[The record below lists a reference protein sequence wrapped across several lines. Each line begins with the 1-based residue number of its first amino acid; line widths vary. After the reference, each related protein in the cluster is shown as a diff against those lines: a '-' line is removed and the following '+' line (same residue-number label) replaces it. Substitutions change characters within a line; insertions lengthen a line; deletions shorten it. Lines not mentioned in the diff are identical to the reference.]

1 MLNNDNFGFH
11 SLQDDIYKENNLNET
26 LEVSLFYLVLFLILF
41 LLLMLQDM
49 CLNQNFL
56 RD

>member
-11 SLQDDIYKENNLNET
+11 PLQDDIYKENNLNET

-49 CLNQNFL
+49 FLNQNFL